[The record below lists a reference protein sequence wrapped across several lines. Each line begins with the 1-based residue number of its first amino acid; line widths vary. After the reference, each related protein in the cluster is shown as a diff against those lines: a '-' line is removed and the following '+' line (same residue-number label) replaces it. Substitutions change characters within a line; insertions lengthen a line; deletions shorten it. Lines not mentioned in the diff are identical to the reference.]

1 MTRPLSRGYHPPTPA
16 LSEANVMTDET
27 LVRRA
32 LDGDGRAFTALV
44 DRHAGACLRFAT
56 RMLGS
61 VEDAEDVTQD
71 SLYRAYRA
79 LSTYEHSTAFR
90 TWLMAILINR
100 CRSAMLYRG
109 RREQRVRIDP
119 DRVDAASVESEVEN
133 IATREAIDRA
143 LRSLDPE
150 LREAFLLKHV
160 EQLTY
165 DEMAEATGVG
175 VSALKM
181 RVKRACDRLRIALE
195 DHHES

>member
-1 MTRPLSRGYHPPTPA
+1 VAVTLSTSRGYHPPT
-16 LSEANVMTDET
+16 MTDET

-44 DRHAGACLRFAT
+44 DRHAAACLRYAT

-79 LSTYEHSTAFR
+79 LHSYEHSTAFR

-100 CRSAMLYRG
+100 CRSALLYRG
-109 RREQRVRIDP
+109 RREQRVRADP
-119 DRVDAASVESEVEN
+119 ERVALATVEANVDG
-133 IATREAIDRA
+133 IGTREAIAAA
-143 LRSLDPE
+143 LGALDPE

-181 RVKRACDRLRIALE
+181 RVKRACDRLRVALE
-195 DHHES
+195 DHHDG

>member
-1 MTRPLSRGYHPPTPA
+1 MPVTRPASRGYHPPT
-16 LSEANVMTDET
+16 MTDET

-44 DRHAGACLRFAT
+44 DRHAGACLRYAT

-79 LSTYEHSTAFR
+79 LSSYEHSTAFR

-100 CRSAMLYRG
+100 CRSALLYRG

-119 DRVDAASVESEVEN
+119 ARVELATVESDVES
-133 IATREAIDRA
+133 IVEREAIDRA
-143 LRSLDPE
+143 LAQLDAE

-181 RVKRACDRLRIALE
+181 RVKRACDRLRVSLE
-195 DHHES
+195 GHHDG

>member
-1 MTRPLSRGYHPPTPA
+1 MTQTTSRGYHPPT
-16 LSEANVMTDET
+16 MTDET
-27 LVRRA
+27 LVARA
-32 LDGDGRAFTALV
+32 LAGDGRAFTALV
-44 DRHAGACLRFAT
+44 DRHAGACLRYAT

-79 LSTYEHSTAFR
+79 LASYEHSTAFR

-100 CRSAMLYRG
+100 CRSALLYRG

-119 DRVDAASVESEVEN
+119 ERVAAASVAAEAER
-133 IATREAIDRA
+133 IMTREAIDQS
-143 LRSLDPE
+143 LQSLDGE

-165 DEMAEATGVG
+165 DEMAEVTGVG

-181 RVKRACDRLRIALE
+181 RVKRACDRLRVALE
-195 DHHES
+195 DHRDG

>member
-1 MTRPLSRGYHPPTPA
+1 M
-16 LSEANVMTDET
+16 

-44 DRHAGACLRFAT
+44 DRHAGACLRYAT

-79 LSTYEHSTAFR
+79 LASYEHSTAFR

-100 CRSAMLYRG
+100 CRSMLLYRG
-109 RREQRVRIDP
+109 RREDRIRVDT
-119 DRVDAASVESEVEN
+119 DRVNLATVDADVDRM
-133 IATREAIDRA
+133 ATRDAIDRA
-143 LRSLDPE
+143 LAALDPD

-160 EQLTY
+160 EQLNY
-165 DEMAEATGVG
+165 DEMAEATGLG

-181 RVKRACDRLRIALE
+181 RVKRACDRLRVALE
-195 DHHES
+195 DRQ

>member
-1 MTRPLSRGYHPPTPA
+1 M
-16 LSEANVMTDET
+16 

-44 DRHAGACLRFAT
+44 DRHAGACLRYAT

-79 LSTYEHSTAFR
+79 LASYEHSTAFR

-100 CRSAMLYRG
+100 CRSMLLYRG
-109 RREQRVRIDP
+109 RREERVRVDT
-119 DRVDAASVESEVEN
+119 DRVNLATVDADVDRM
-133 IATREAIDRA
+133 ATRVAIDRA
-143 LRSLDPE
+143 LAGLDPD

-160 EQLTY
+160 EQLNY
-165 DEMAEATGVG
+165 DEMAEATGLG

-181 RVKRACDRLRIALE
+181 RVKRACDRLRVVLE
-195 DHHES
+195 GDQ

>member
-1 MTRPLSRGYHPPTPA
+1 VAPGAVTDGLLRGYHPPA
-16 LSEANVMTDET
+16 MTDEQ

-32 LDGDGRAFTALV
+32 REGDGRAFTALV
-44 DRHAGACLRFAT
+44 DRHAPVCLRYAT

-79 LSTYEHSTAFR
+79 LASYEESTAFR

-100 CRSAMLYRG
+100 CRSTLLYRS
-109 RREQRVRIDP
+109 RREARVRVDDARVMSASVDSGVDAMVDRQTIEAALARLDP
-119 DRVDAASVESEVEN
+119 D
-133 IATREAIDRA
+133 
-143 LRSLDPE
+143 

-181 RVKRACDRLRIALE
+181 RVKRACDQLREALE
-195 DHHES
+195 EDHVA

>member
-1 MTRPLSRGYHPPTPA
+1 MTPIASRGYHTPT
-16 LSEANVMTDET
+16 MTDES

-32 LDGDGRAFTALV
+32 LDGDGRAFTQLV
-44 DRHAGACLRFAT
+44 DRHAGACLRYAT
-56 RMLGS
+56 RMLGN

-79 LSTYEHSTAFR
+79 LPSYEHATAFR

-100 CRSAMLYRG
+100 CRSALLYRG
-109 RREQRVRIDP
+109 RREQRVRADP
-119 DRVDAASVESEVEN
+119 VRLELATVGPDVDGLIE
-133 IATREAIDRA
+133 REAIDRA
-143 LRSLDPE
+143 LASLDAE

-165 DEMAEATGVG
+165 EEMAEATGVG

-195 DHHES
+195 GSR

>member
-1 MTRPLSRGYHPPTPA
+1 
-16 LSEANVMTDET
+16 MTDEI

-44 DRHAGACLRFAT
+44 DRHAGACLRYAT

-79 LSTYEHSTAFR
+79 LASYEHSTAFR

-100 CRSAMLYRG
+100 CRSMLLYRS
-109 RREQRVRIDP
+109 RREDRIRVDT
-119 DRVDAASVESEVEN
+119 DRVNLATVDADVDRM
-133 IATREAIDRA
+133 ATREAIDRA
-143 LRSLDPE
+143 LAALDPD

-160 EQLTY
+160 EQLNY
-165 DEMAEATGVG
+165 DEMAEATGLG

-181 RVKRACDRLRIALE
+181 RVKRACDRLRLALE
-195 DHHES
+195 DQQ

>member
-1 MTRPLSRGYHPPTPA
+1 
-16 LSEANVMTDET
+16 MTDET

-32 LDGDGRAFTALV
+32 LDGDGRAFTQLV
-44 DRHAGACLRFAT
+44 DRHAGACLRYAT
-56 RMLGS
+56 RMLGN

-79 LSTYEHSTAFR
+79 LSAYQHTTAFR

-100 CRSAMLYRG
+100 CRSTLLYRG
-109 RREQRVRIDP
+109 RREQRVRADPVRLELATVDP
-119 DRVDAASVESEVEN
+119 DVDGLVE
-133 IATREAIDRA
+133 REAIDRA
-143 LRSLDPE
+143 LASLEAD

-165 DEMAEATGVG
+165 DEMAEATGLG

-181 RVKRACDRLRIALE
+181 RVKRACDRLRVALE
-195 DHHES
+195 DHHDG